1 MNKTD
6 LVFID
11 ARIDLEL
18 ERLEKLLCL
27 RRKLKQE
34 LSSSNQDQYSDSI
47 ASGLSAL
54 SALIQQAS

>member
-18 ERLEKLLCL
+18 ERLEKLLLL

-34 LSSSNQDQYSDSI
+34 LSPSNQDQYSNRI
-47 ASGLSAL
+47 ASGI
-54 SALIQQAS
+54 SALIQQTR

>member
-18 ERLEKLLCL
+18 EHLEKLLRL

-34 LSSSNQDQYSDSI
+34 LSSSNQDQYSDRI
-47 ASGLSAL
+47 ASGI
-54 SALIQQAS
+54 SALIQHTR

>member
-34 LSSSNQDQYSDSI
+34 LSSSNQDRYSDSI

-54 SALIQQAS
+54 IQQTSQP

>member
-1 MNKTD
+1 MTKTD

-27 RRKLKQE
+27 RRKLKEE
-34 LSSSNQDQYSDSI
+34 LSSSKKDQYSDNI
-47 ASGLSAL
+47 ASGISAL
-54 SALIQQAS
+54 MKHAR

>member
-54 SALIQQAS
+54 IQQAS

>member
-1 MNKTD
+1 MNNTD

-34 LSSSNQDQYSDSI
+34 LSSSNQDQYSDNI
-47 ASGLSAL
+47 AAGISAL
-54 SALIQQAS
+54 MKQAR

>member
-18 ERLEKLLCL
+18 ERLEKLLRL

-34 LSSSNQDQYSDSI
+34 LSSSNQDQYSDRIS
-47 ASGLSAL
+47 SGI
-54 SALIQQAS
+54 SALIQQTR

>member
-1 MNKTD
+1 MNQTD

-18 ERLEKLLCL
+18 ERLEKLLRL
-27 RRKLKQE
+27 RRQLKQE
-34 LSSSNQDQYSDSI
+34 LGSSDQGQYSQSI
-47 ASGLSAL
+47 ASEL

>member
-1 MNKTD
+1 MNNTD

-34 LSSSNQDQYSDSI
+34 LSSTNHDQYSDNI
-47 ASGLSAL
+47 ASGISAL
-54 SALIQQAS
+54 MKQAR